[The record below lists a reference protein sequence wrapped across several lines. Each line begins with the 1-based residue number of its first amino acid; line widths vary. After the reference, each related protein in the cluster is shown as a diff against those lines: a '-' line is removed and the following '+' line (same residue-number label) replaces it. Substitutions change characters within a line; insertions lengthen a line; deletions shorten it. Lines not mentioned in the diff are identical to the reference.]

1 MERMNKDRSR
11 CHTGEDGDRLGDVH
25 RKGWAKAA
33 VGSLVKQLL
42 FHWHSVCPATSKAAY
57 WTCAAL
63 TPRLFLHLLAFFAIF
78 LFSSLEVMSPSFVVS
93 YTTNLTDSCLM
104 PPVLHHP
111 IPTSVFGDQ
120 SLPNRHITDR
130 AGQDLPTAPYCAVFC
145 LTVPAWRAVNW
156 TEITSPISCT
166 QHKLNN

>member
-93 YTTNLTDSCLM
+93 YTTNLTDRLPDASCTSSSHPNLCVWW
-104 PPVLHHP
+104 PKLTQQTHHW
-111 IPTSVFGDQ
+111 Q
-120 SLPNRHITDR
+120 SR
-130 AGQDLPTAPYCAVFC
+130 AGSPHCTLLCCLLPHCACLKSCELDRDYFPHILYTAQ
-145 LTVPAWRAVNW
+145 T
-156 TEITSPISCT
+156 
-166 QHKLNN
+166 